1 MSVHIY
7 KNNPNPNSKK
17 VSKLLVQGTDMFI
30 LYTYVFTNLPLI
42 YKTMMSRVLNSSF
55 NNVNIVRTRSRFTSS
70 KKRMFSCAQCGKAKT
85 KSKMKVHM
93 LTEHSTR
100 AKRVK
105 NNRAKGKG
113 SESVGMET
121 NVPLTY
127 EVQTTDVRKVEER
140 ILTDVREPENTSPIS
155 IVTEDLRS
163 KISVVNTDP
172 KEPPKELLQD
182 NPSANKKIKLIPMN
196 LKSMKKKEKNQTNK
210 EHQNKY

>member
-1 MSVHIY
+1 
-7 KNNPNPNSKK
+7 
-17 VSKLLVQGTDMFI
+17 
-30 LYTYVFTNLPLI
+30 
-42 YKTMMSRVLNSSF
+42 
-55 NNVNIVRTRSRFTSS
+55 
-70 KKRMFSCAQCGKAKT
+70 MFSCAQCGKAKT

-127 EVQTTDVRKVEER
+127 EVRTTDVRKVEER

-172 KEPPKELLQD
+172 KEPPKELLQVTLD
-182 NPSANKKIKLIPMN
+182 NPSANKKDKVDTNEPEN
-196 LKSMKKKEKNQTNK
+196 HEEEGKNQTNEK
-210 EHQNKY
+210 LKSTKQVLK

>member
-1 MSVHIY
+1 
-7 KNNPNPNSKK
+7 
-17 VSKLLVQGTDMFI
+17 
-30 LYTYVFTNLPLI
+30 
-42 YKTMMSRVLNSSF
+42 MMSRVLDSSF

-172 KEPPKELLQD
+172 KEPPKELLQVTLD